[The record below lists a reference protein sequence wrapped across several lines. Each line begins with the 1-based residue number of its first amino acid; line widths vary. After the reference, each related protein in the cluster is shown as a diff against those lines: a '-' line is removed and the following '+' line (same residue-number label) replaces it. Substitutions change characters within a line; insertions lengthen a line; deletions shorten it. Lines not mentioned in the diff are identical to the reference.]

1 MSSYEI
7 FIIFVPE
14 IDKIFIKM
22 HYLGES
28 ISLVVA
34 FSWTFTALFAEVAS
48 KRLSPIVLNV
58 VRMILS
64 LIMLSATLFF
74 FTGHFIPQYTNSSSW
89 TWLLLSGV
97 VGYIFGDTCLFNAYV
112 LIGSRFGQLFM
123 TLAPPTAA
131 ILGFIFLGESMS
143 IQGLFGMLITL
154 LGIAISIM
162 NKGEHHKV
170 GLKLPLKGILFG
182 IGAGLGQGGGLV
194 LSKIGINHYAATIP
208 ESATS
213 CISMIPFSA
222 TFMRAI
228 AGIVGFTL
236 ILRMS
241 KEYHLVPT
249 KLRDKK
255 GMWNAL
261 GMTFFGPFLG
271 VSLSLMAVQYT
282 SAGIA
287 STIMALTPIII
298 LLPAKLIFKQVVTT
312 KEVIG
317 AFISVIGVSL
327 FFI

>member
-1 MSSYEI
+1 MQYI
-7 FIIFVPE
+7 
-14 IDKIFIKM
+14 
-22 HYLGES
+22 GES
-28 ISLVVA
+28 IALIVA

-48 KRLSPIVLNV
+48 KRLTPIILNV

-64 LIMLSATLFF
+64 LLMLMVTMYC
-74 FTGHFIPQYTNSSSW
+74 FTGHIVPQYANGEAW
-89 TWLLLSGV
+89 MWLLLSGV

-131 ILGFIFLGESMS
+131 ITGYLFLGEGMS
-143 IQGLFGMLITL
+143 VKGVFGMLITL
-154 LGIAISIM
+154 LGIGISVL
-162 NKGEHHKV
+162 NKGGQH
-170 GLKLPLKGILFG
+170 GLSSKLPLKGILLG

-194 LSKIGINHYAATIP
+194 LSKIGINHYKALIP
-208 ESATS
+208 ADAGNYLHAL
-213 CISMIPFSA
+213 PFSA
-222 TFMRAI
+222 TFMRSI
-228 AGIVGFTL
+228 AGLIGFII
-236 ILRMS
+236 ILRLR
-241 KEYHLVPT
+241 KEYHFLPT
-249 KLRDKK
+249 ALKDKK

-271 VSLSLMAVQYT
+271 VSLSLMAIEYT

-287 STIMALTPIII
+287 STLMALTPVII
-298 LLPAKLIFKQVVTT
+298 LLPARYIYKQKITT

>member
-1 MSSYEI
+1 MQYI
-7 FIIFVPE
+7 
-14 IDKIFIKM
+14 
-22 HYLGES
+22 GES
-28 ISLVVA
+28 IALIVA

-48 KRLSPIVLNV
+48 KRLTPIILNV

-64 LIMLSATLFF
+64 LLMLMVTMYC
-74 FTGHFIPQYTNSSSW
+74 FTGHIVPQYANGEAW
-89 TWLLLSGV
+89 MWLLLSGV

-131 ILGFIFLGESMS
+131 ITGYLFLGEGMS
-143 IQGLFGMLITL
+143 VKGVFGMLITL
-154 LGIAISIM
+154 LGIGISVL
-162 NKGEHHKV
+162 NKGGQH
-170 GLKLPLKGILFG
+170 GLSSKLPLKGILLG

-194 LSKIGINHYAATIP
+194 LSKIGINHYKALIP
-208 ESATS
+208 TDAGNYLHAL
-213 CISMIPFSA
+213 PFSA
-222 TFMRAI
+222 TFMRSI
-228 AGIVGFTL
+228 AGLIGFII
-236 ILRMS
+236 ILRLR
-241 KEYHLVPT
+241 KEYHFVPT
-249 KLRDKK
+249 ALKDKK

-271 VSLSLMAVQYT
+271 VSLSLMAIEYT

-287 STIMALTPIII
+287 STLMALTPVII
-298 LLPAKLIFKQVVTT
+298 LLPARYIYKQKITT

>member
-1 MSSYEI
+1 
-7 FIIFVPE
+7 
-14 IDKIFIKM
+14 M
-22 HYLGES
+22 HYFGES

-34 FSWTFTALFAEVAS
+34 FSWTLTALFAEVAS
-48 KRLSPIVLNV
+48 KRLTPIILNV

-64 LIMLSATLFF
+64 LLMLSTTMFF
-74 FTGHFIPQYTNSSSW
+74 FTGHFIPQYTNGDAW
-89 TWLLLSGV
+89 MWLLLSGV

-143 IQGLFGMLITL
+143 FKSLLGMLVTL
-154 LGIAISIM
+154 LGIGISIM
-162 NKGEHHKV
+162 NRGEHHKV

-182 IGAGLGQGGGLV
+182 IGAGMGQGGGLV
-194 LSKIGINHYAATIP
+194 LSKIGINHYAASIP
-208 ESATS
+208 STATS
-213 CISMIPFSA
+213 CMEIIPVSA

-228 AGIVGFTL
+228 AGVIGFCI

-241 KEYHLVPT
+241 KEYHILPV
-249 KLRDKK
+249 KLHDKK

-298 LLPAKLIFKQVVTT
+298 LLPSKLIFKQVVTA